1 MLPVWAKM
9 KVDLSEQVA
18 LVTGAARGIGQATA
32 DLLAKNGARVFYAD
46 LDFETAQV
54 AAAQAKDGS
63 PLAMDVTSEA
73 QVEEGVGHIIK
84 QHGRLD
90 ILVNNAGINTM
101 KHRVNIDQFPL
112 DEWQRI
118 LSVDLT
124 GLFLVSRA
132 ASRVMLERKSG
143 RIINISSVLGV
154 VPARLQCAYTTAKA
168 GVIQL
173 TRTMAIELAPNKI
186 LVNCVAP
193 GSTLTEG
200 TKQLFYGTDALLQ
213 ERAKRMLDHVPLN
226 RPGTAAEIAHA
237 VLFFAAPESSYI
249 TGQTLCVDGGWTA
262 GGFLRDF

>member
-1 MLPVWAKM
+1 M
-9 KVDLSEQVA
+9 KVDLTNQVA
-18 LVTGAARGIGQATA
+18 LVTGAARGIGRAIA
-32 DLLAKNGARVFYAD
+32 DLLVANGAYVVFAD
-46 LDFETAQV
+46 LDFETAKT
-54 AAAQAKDGS
+54 ASAESKAGS
-63 PLAMDVTSEA
+63 ALAMDVSSEA
-73 QVEEGVGHIIK
+73 QVESGVAQVIK
-84 QHGRLD
+84 DHGRLD

-112 DEWQRI
+112 AEWQRI
-118 LSVDLT
+118 LNVDLT

-132 ASRVMLERKSG
+132 ASRFMVERKAG
-143 RIINISSVLGV
+143 RIVNISSVLGV

-168 GVIQL
+168 GVVQL
-173 TRTMAIELAPNKI
+173 TRTMAIELAPSNI

-200 TKQLFYGTDALLQ
+200 TKQLFYSNEAIMRK
-213 ERAKRMLDHVPLN
+213 RAERMLSHVPLK
-226 RPGTAAEIAHA
+226 RPGTVEEIAQA

>member
-1 MLPVWAKM
+1 M
-9 KVDLSEQVA
+9 KVDLTNQVA
-18 LVTGAARGIGQATA
+18 LVTGAARGIGRAIA
-32 DLLAKNGARVFYAD
+32 DQFVANGARVVYAD
-46 LDFETAQV
+46 LDFEMAKT
-54 AAAQAKDGS
+54 AAAQSKTGS
-63 PLAMDVTSEA
+63 ALAMDVSSEA
-73 QVEEGVGHIIK
+73 QVESGVAQVIK
-84 QHGRLD
+84 DHGRLD

-118 LSVDLT
+118 LNVDLT

-132 ASRVMLERKSG
+132 ASRFMVERKAG
-143 RIINISSVLGV
+143 RIVNIASVLGV

-168 GVIQL
+168 GVVQL
-173 TRTMAIELAPNKI
+173 TRTMAIELAPSNI

-200 TKQLFYGTDALLQ
+200 TKQLFYGNEAIMQ
-213 ERAKRMLDHVPLN
+213 ERAERMLSHVPLN
-226 RPGTAAEIAHA
+226 RPGTVEEVAHA